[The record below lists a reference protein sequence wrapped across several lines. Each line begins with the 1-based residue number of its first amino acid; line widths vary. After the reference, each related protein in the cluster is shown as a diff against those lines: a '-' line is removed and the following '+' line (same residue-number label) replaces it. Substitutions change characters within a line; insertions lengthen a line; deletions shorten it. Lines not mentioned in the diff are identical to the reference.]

1 MDAAEIQAMRE
12 KVTSDIDGLFSMVDA
27 DGNGYIEKDELI
39 QKMSEG
45 FEPLPPGVADNMT
58 AEQQI
63 AKFFE
68 IADTNRD
75 GKVDKQELTAFFL
88 KMLDQ
93 MEAQNQ

>member
-58 AEQQI
+58 ADQQI

-75 GKVDKQELTAFFL
+75 GKVDKQELTSFFL